1 MITRYDTNEGMMML
15 ERTTVCTQNTA
26 MRRKRGGGD
35 VEVISLFN
43 KELSLFLSLSLTVT
57 SELVVPG
64 NSHGRD
70 FLCSLQSPIGSLGRL
85 PVGLGSWLGLM
96 FLQ

>member
-1 MITRYDTNEGMMML
+1 M
-15 ERTTVCTQNTA
+15 
-26 MRRKRGGGD
+26 
-35 VEVISLFN
+35 ISLFN

-85 PVGLGSWLGLM
+85 PVGLGSLNEIPVPQDLM
-96 FLQ
+96 MMMFMTIFAGV